1 MPRSS
6 AGRQGGSFGG
16 AASGGVIGHPSSAS
30 SPSGSGQ
37 TGGMAAERPQDTG
50 GTELGRFL
58 RARRSQVTPA
68 DVGFAPGSG
77 VRRTPGLRREEV
89 AALAGVSID
98 YYNRLERG
106 KETRPSPSVTD
117 ALARALKLDPDEHEH
132 LRALAARAARY
143 APEPATAP
151 SRTVRPQLKLLL
163 ETLRPNPAYITSRT
177 LDVLAA
183 NPGAT
188 ALYAGLDEWP
198 AAQRNIGRFLFLHPA
213 ARDIY
218 ADWDNQVRGCVAR
231 LRALAGTDPDA
242 PDRPGQP
249 RRRAPAQKPRLRQA
263 VGTLRRHPP
272 HRPAEQDLP
281 PPPGRHDRSRLPG
294 NATGGHSRPAPRHL
308 PRRARYPR
316 LRRHDPAG
324 HDRPPPH

>member
-1 MPRSS
+1 
-6 AGRQGGSFGG
+6 
-16 AASGGVIGHPSSAS
+16 
-30 SPSGSGQ
+30 
-37 TGGMAAERPQDTG
+37 MAAEQPHDNG

-68 DVGFAPGSG
+68 DVGFAPGTG

-98 YYNRLERG
+98 YYTRLERG

-143 APEPATAP
+143 APEPPTAP
-151 SRTVRPQLKLLL
+151 SRSVRPQLKLLL

-183 NPGAT
+183 NPGAM
-188 ALYAGLDEWP
+188 ALYAGLGDWP

-218 ADWDNQVRGCVAR
+218 ADWDYQIRGCVAR

-242 PDRPGQP
+242 PDLAALIGELLLKSPEFARLWE
-249 RRRAPAQKPRLRQA
+249 RYDVTRRAAAQKKTFHHPT
-263 VGTLRRHPP
+263 VGTLTLGFQGMQLEGTPGQRLGIYLAEVGTRDYDAMILLDLTA
-272 HRPAEQDLP
+272 PAVLESQLRNSNDVTP
-281 PPPGRHDRSRLPG
+281 KEWTDR
-294 NATGGHSRPAPRHL
+294 
-308 PRRARYPR
+308 
-316 LRRHDPAG
+316 
-324 HDRPPPH
+324 

>member
-1 MPRSS
+1 
-6 AGRQGGSFGG
+6 
-16 AASGGVIGHPSSAS
+16 
-30 SPSGSGQ
+30 
-37 TGGMAAERPQDTG
+37 MAPEQPNDNG

-58 RARRSQVTPA
+58 RARRSQVTPT

-98 YYNRLERG
+98 YYTRLERG

-143 APEPATAP
+143 APEPPTAP

-183 NPGAT
+183 
-188 ALYAGLDEWP
+188 
-198 AAQRNIGRFLFLHPA
+198 
-213 ARDIY
+213 
-218 ADWDNQVRGCVAR
+218 AR
-231 LRALAGTDPDA
+231 LWERYDVT
-242 PDRPGQP
+242 
-249 RRRAPAQKPRLRQA
+249 RRAAGQKKTFHHPT
-263 VGTLRRHPP
+263 VGTLTLGFQGMQLEGTPGQRLGIYLAEAGTPDYDAMILLDMTAPAAAESQPRNNNAVPP
-272 HRPAEQDLP
+272 KERT
-281 PPPGRHDRSRLPG
+281 DR
-294 NATGGHSRPAPRHL
+294 
-308 PRRARYPR
+308 
-316 LRRHDPAG
+316 
-324 HDRPPPH
+324 

>member
-1 MPRSS
+1 MP
-6 AGRQGGSFGG
+6 
-16 AASGGVIGHPSSAS
+16 
-30 SPSGSGQ
+30 
-37 TGGMAAERPQDTG
+37 AEQPQDTG

-58 RARRSQVTPA
+58 RARRSQVSPA

-98 YYNRLERG
+98 YYTRLERG

-117 ALARALKLDPDEHEH
+117 ALARALKLDPDEQEH
-132 LRALAARAARY
+132 LRALAARAARF
-143 APEPATAP
+143 APEPPAAP
-151 SRTVRPQLKLLL
+151 SRTVRPQLRLLL

-183 NPGAT
+183 NPAAT

-198 AAQRNIGRFLFLHPA
+198 ATQRNIGRFLFLHPA

-242 PDRPGQP
+242 PDLANLVGELLLKSPDFARLWERYDVTRRTAASTKTFHHPQVGTITLGFQGMQLEGTPGQ
-249 RRRAPAQKPRLRQA
+249 RLGIYLA
-263 VGTLRRHPP
+263 EPGTPDYDAMILL
-272 HRPAEQDLP
+272 DM
-281 PPPGRHDRSRLPG
+281 
-294 NATGGHSRPAPRHL
+294 TVPRHIEQTAA
-308 PRRARYPR
+308 PQQ
-316 LRRHDPAG
+316 H
-324 HDRPPPH
+324 